1 MQFVH
6 ELFDFGFYFLNLL
19 GKHAD
24 KSNGMLE
31 FQRLGGHET
40 SNGRRS
46 GVSDLN
52 SLFFLVMTTTR
63 FWNSSPALPMS
74 LKQGRNKFFEFRKE
88 DIYQPCKLLFKDSPF
103 TNFGKSV
110 TGERL

>member
-24 KSNGMLE
+24 KSNDMPEL
-31 FQRLGGHET
+31 QRLGRHDAT
-40 SNGRRS
+40 HGRYG

-52 SLFFLVMTTTR
+52 SLFFLVMTSGR
-63 FWNSSPALPMS
+63 RGQQVCQFCEMS
-74 LKQGRNKFFEFRKE
+74 IG
-88 DIYQPCKLLFKDSPF
+88 DIRSAGELFQKRVNG
-103 TNFGKSV
+103 T
-110 TGERL
+110 

>member
-31 FQRLGGHET
+31 FQRLCGHNAP
-40 SNGRRS
+40 NGRNG

-52 SLFFLVMTTTR
+52 SLLFLVMTTGR
-63 FWNSSPALPMS
+63 RGQQVCQFCEMS
-74 LKQGRNKFFEFRKE
+74 IG
-88 DIYQPCKLLFKDSPF
+88 DIRSAGELFQKRVNG
-103 TNFGKSV
+103 T
-110 TGERL
+110 